1 MAMNSDQMTV
11 LSTIS
16 HAHQQHTPLLVALL
30 DPDKQMVYPSLLPY
44 LKDVDMVFVGGSTG
58 RSADACVA
66 QLRAHTDAPVVL
78 FPGNID
84 QLCLS
89 ADAILYL
96 SLLNSRK
103 AEFLIEPHIRTALPL
118 LQSGI
123 ELISMGYILLD
134 GGRRSAVEIV
144 SHCTPIDRDAVDQIV
159 CYAVTAQL
167 LGKQLVYLEA
177 GSGANTPISQE
188 VIRAVKEQITIPLI
202 VGGGIRT
209 IDQMAA
215 AYAAGADVVVIG
227 NHFEQHAN
235 QLPEFIKH
243 KRDICR

>member
-1 MAMNSDQMTV
+1 MNLAQMTV

-66 QLRAHTDAPVVL
+66 QLRAHTDAPIVL

-144 SHCTPIDRDAVDQIV
+144 SNCQPLACSDIEAIRSHA
-159 CYAVTAQL
+159 AAGQL
-167 LGKQLVYLEA
+167 LGKQLIYLEA
-177 GSGANTPISQE
+177 GSGARTPIPAQ
-188 VIRAVKEQITIPLI
+188 VIQAVRGTIDVPLI
-202 VGGGIRT
+202 VGGGISSVE
-209 IDQMAA
+209 QMLSAFQ
-215 AYAAGADVVVIG
+215 AGADIVVIG
-227 NHFEQHAN
+227 NYFEQN
-235 QLPEFIKH
+235 PQQLPLFIQAKNDYAN
-243 KRDICR
+243 R